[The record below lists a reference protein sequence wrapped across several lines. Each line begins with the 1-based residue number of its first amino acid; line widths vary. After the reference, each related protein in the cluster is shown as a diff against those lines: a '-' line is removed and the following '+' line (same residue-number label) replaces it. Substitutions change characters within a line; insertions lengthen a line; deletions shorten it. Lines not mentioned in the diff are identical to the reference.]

1 MRCGA
6 RGCCGLVSCLVVRI
20 RSYEKHNLSSDT
32 RTRPYHTKSHD
43 TPRHTCLRA
52 LRNSRV
58 SPAPAPGSLS
68 THTHATSRRTRVAT
82 TAFSETR
89 GSLPGAAPAAAAR
102 VGGDRGG
109 DRCRRPQSAVHG
121 SLIGNNNRTPGRHTV
136 VRRPQAPILP
146 RRCHSAA
153 TSSTAHRAESV
164 LAADMLSRWLL
175 AAFAR
180 AGRPARLTRHA
191 IVPRRYAVLPL
202 ESTSLTPSLP
212 SPLLRPRRPS
222 RAPITPR
229 HHVTPA
235 LSPHPPAHARC
246 TWLLPCAQMFSDTRL
261 TRRGL
266 P

>member
-1 MRCGA
+1 MPPRSPE
-6 RGCCGLVSCLVVRI
+6 LPSVS
-20 RSYEKHNLSSDT
+20 
-32 RTRPYHTKSHD
+32 RP
-43 TPRHTCLRA
+43 A
-52 LRNSRV
+52 
-58 SPAPAPGSLS
+58 APGSVSRL
-68 THTHATSRRTRVAT
+68 THAT

-202 ESTSLTPSLP
+202 ESTSLTPFAPLASSSAS
-212 SPLLRPRRPS
+212 SPVSRTHHATSSRHTRSQPAPTCSRPLHMAPPLRSDVLGHAFDEAR
-222 RAPITPR
+222 
-229 HHVTPA
+229 VA
-235 LSPHPPAHARC
+235 LIAVPKVWSSVR
-246 TWLLPCAQMFSDTRL
+246 RL
-261 TRRGL
+261 TRSKRVL
-266 P
+266 R